1 MILKLAWRSLW
12 RNRRRTVIT
21 VCSIGFGLAF
31 AIFFVAL
38 GEGMYNQ
45 MIEQV
50 VRMQA
55 GHITIEHPEYASAP
69 AVDLYTPQSPELAG
83 TLASWPDIEL
93 TKEIILGQ
101 GIAKS
106 GAGSVGAALMGVTPS
121 VEARSSPLARNLVSG
136 AYLED
141 GDDRLVVIGADMAE
155 TLNLDL
161 GKKMV
166 LTTND
171 VDGNLVEELCRVK
184 GIFRTGSQEI
194 DAYFVQ
200 APLDFTR
207 RLFRLPADAAT
218 QVGLI
223 LRDPDH
229 QGRVMTEVRDSLRNR
244 SLAVRPW
251 QEVMPELSSYIK
263 MDRGSNIIFQG
274 ILIFLVLFTIFNT
287 ILMSVLER
295 QREFAILLAVGT
307 RPLQLRLQ
315 ILAESAFL
323 GLLGCSVGLL
333 CGALASWLV
342 NYIGVDL
349 SSFLQ
354 EGIQISGFA
363 MSTTLRTRITPQ
375 ILFTSSAIVF
385 GATLII
391 SLLPMKRA
399 VGVPMA
405 DLLR

>member
-1 MILKLAWRSLW
+1 
-12 RNRRRTVIT
+12 
-21 VCSIGFGLAF
+21 
-31 AIFFVAL
+31 
-38 GEGMYNQ
+38 
-45 MIEQV
+45 
-50 VRMQA
+50 
-55 GHITIEHPEYASAP
+55 
-69 AVDLYTPQSPELAG
+69 
-83 TLASWPDIEL
+83 
-93 TKEIILGQ
+93 
-101 GIAKS
+101 
-106 GAGSVGAALMGVTPS
+106 
-121 VEARSSPLARNLVSG
+121 
-136 AYLED
+136 
-141 GDDRLVVIGADMAE
+141 
-155 TLNLDL
+155 
-161 GKKMV
+161 
-166 LTTND
+166 
-171 VDGNLVEELCRVK
+171 
-184 GIFRTGSQEI
+184 
-194 DAYFVQ
+194 
-200 APLDFTR
+200 
-207 RLFRLPADAAT
+207 
-218 QVGLI
+218 
-223 LRDPDH
+223 
-229 QGRVMTEVRDSLRNR
+229 MTEVRDSLRNR

-342 NYIGVDL
+342 NYT
-349 SSFLQ
+349 
-354 EGIQISGFA
+354 GFA